1 MRYAPCEVE
10 DLMPS
15 FQYRA
20 RDQEGKAITGELDGE
35 DRAAVAEQILRLGYI
50 PVDIRPKQKEV
61 KVKKG
66 SAANWADRWMRR
78 VSSHELIYLNRQ
90 LALVLGAGVPLLT
103 CLRLMAKQTDND
115 RLRDILLGI
124 SDDIEGG
131 TDLSEAMSHY
141 PNVFSPIYVSMVRA
155 GEASGHLEDTLH
167 RIAALQ
173 EYELETR
180 ERVKAAT
187 RYPKLV
193 VAALIIAF
201 FVVVTF
207 VIPTFANIFKQFGS
221 ELPLPTR
228 MMIALDEFLKQY
240 WMVCIVGV
248 VAMIVAFFW
257 WIRTPPGRYW
267 LDWAKVH
274 FPMMG
279 KLMSKFVLS
288 RFSRIFATL
297 NASGLPIMQTLEIST
312 ESIGNVYYARSL
324 RRVTEEVKR
333 GENLSDALA
342 RAGIFPPL
350 LHQMATV
357 GETTGKLDEVLGK
370 VSDYYDQEVEYS
382 IKRFTTLIEPVLL
395 VVLGSFVFVV
405 ALSVFLPLFDLAS
418 VLLHK

>member
-20 RDQEGKAITGELDGE
+20 RDNQGKAITGELDGE
-35 DRAAVAEQILRLGYI
+35 DRSAVAEQILRLGYI

-66 SAANWADRWMRR
+66 TAADFADRWMRR
-78 VSSHELIYLNRQ
+78 VSANELIYFNRQ

-103 CLRLMAKQTDND
+103 CLRLMGKQNNND

-131 TDLSEAMSHY
+131 TDLSEAMAAY
-141 PNVFSPIYVSMVRA
+141 PNIFSSIYVNMVRA

-193 VAALIIAF
+193 IIALIIAF

-207 VIPTFANIFKQFGS
+207 VIPTFASIFKQFGS
-221 ELPLPTR
+221 QLPLPTR
-228 MMIALDEFLKQY
+228 IMIAMDEFLKQY
-240 WMVCIVGV
+240 WLVCIAGMV
-248 VAMIVAFFW
+248 VAVVVFFW
-257 WIRTPPGRYW
+257 WIRTPLGRYW
-267 LDWAKVH
+267 LDWVKVK
-274 FPMMG
+274 FPIMG
-279 KLMSKFVLS
+279 TLMSKFVLS

-312 ESIGNVYYARSL
+312 ETIGNVYYARSL
-324 RRVTEEVKR
+324 RKVTEEVKR

-395 VVLGSFVFVV
+395 AFLAGFVFVV

-418 VLLHK
+418 VLIR

>member
-1 MRYAPCEVE
+1 
-10 DLMPS
+10 MPS

-20 RDQEGKAITGELDGE
+20 RDHEGKAITGVLDGN

-61 KVKKG
+61 RVKKG
-66 SAANWADRWMRR
+66 TAANWADRWMRR
-78 VSSHELIYLNRQ
+78 VSSNELIYLNRQ

-115 RLRDILLGI
+115 RLRQILLGI

-131 TDLSEAMSHY
+131 SDFSEAMSHY
-141 PNVFSPIYVSMVRA
+141 PNIFSSIYVNMIKA
-155 GEASGHLEDTLH
+155 GEASGQLEATLH

-173 EYELETR
+173 EYEMETR

-193 VAALIIAF
+193 IGALIAAF
-201 FVVVTF
+201 FVVVYF
-207 VIPTFANIFKQFGS
+207 VIPTFAKIFKQFGS

-228 MMIALDEFLKQY
+228 VMIAMDGFIRQY
-240 WMVCIVGV
+240 WLQSIVGMVVVV
-248 VAMIVAFFW
+248 VAILW

-267 LDWAKVH
+267 LDWLKVH

-279 KLMSKFVLS
+279 SLMSKFVLS

-297 NASGLPIMQTLEIST
+297 NASGLPIMQTLEIAT
-312 ESIGNVYYARSL
+312 ETIGNVYYARSL
-324 RRVTEEVKR
+324 RKVTEEVKR
-333 GENLSDALA
+333 GDNLSDSLA

-350 LHQMATV
+350 LHQMVTV

-370 VSDYYDQEVEYS
+370 VSDYYNQDVEYA
-382 IKRFTTLIEPVLL
+382 IKKFTTLIEPVLL
-395 VVLGSFVFVV
+395 AILATFVFFF
-405 ALSVFLPLFDLAS
+405 ALSVFLPLFNLAR
-418 VLLHK
+418 VLIRH

>member
-1 MRYAPCEVE
+1 
-10 DLMPS
+10 MPS

-20 RDQEGKAITGELDGE
+20 RDHEGKAITGELDGE
-35 DRAAVAEQILRLGYI
+35 DRSAVAEQILRLGYI
-50 PVDIRPKQKEV
+50 PGDIRPKKKEV
-61 KVKKG
+61 KVEKG
-66 SAANWADRWMRR
+66 TAANWADRWMRR
-78 VSSHELIYLNRQ
+78 VSSNELIYFNRQ
-90 LALVLGAGVPLLT
+90 LALVLGAGVPLLS
-103 CLRLMAKQTDND
+103 CLRLMAKQTDNQ

-131 TDLSEAMSHY
+131 TDLSEAMSYY
-141 PNVFSPIYVSMVRA
+141 PNVFSAIYVNMVRA
-155 GEASGHLEDTLH
+155 GEASGQLEPTLN

-173 EYELETR
+173 EYEMETR

-193 VAALIIAF
+193 VGALIIAF
-201 FVVVTF
+201 FVAVYF
-207 VIPTFANIFKQFGS
+207 VIPTFAKIFKQFGG

-228 MMIALDEFLKQY
+228 VMIALDGFIKEY
-240 WMVCIVGV
+240 WLESIVGIIAV
-248 VAMIVAFFW
+248 IVTIFW

-267 LDWAKVH
+267 LDWLKVH

-279 KLMSKFVLS
+279 TLMSKFVLS

-312 ESIGNVYYARSL
+312 ETIGNVYYARSL
-324 RRVTEEVKR
+324 KKVTEEVKR

-370 VSDYYDQEVEYS
+370 VSDYYNQEVEYA
-382 IKRFTTLIEPVLL
+382 IKKFTTLIEPVLIVFL
-395 VVLGSFVFVV
+395 ATFVFFF
-405 ALSVFLPLFDLAS
+405 ALAVFLPLFNLAE
-418 VLLHK
+418 VIIH

>member
-1 MRYAPCEVE
+1 
-10 DLMPS
+10 MPS

-20 RDQEGKAITGELDGE
+20 RDHEGKAITGVLDGG

-50 PVDIRPKQKEV
+50 PVDIRLKQKEV
-61 KVKKG
+61 RVKKG
-66 SAANWADRWMRR
+66 TAANWADCWMRR
-78 VSSHELIYLNRQ
+78 VSSNELIYLNRQ

-103 CLRLMAKQTDND
+103 CLRLMAKQTDNQ

-131 TDLSEAMSHY
+131 TDFSEAMSHY
-141 PNVFSPIYVSMVRA
+141 PNVFSPIYVNMVRA
-155 GEASGHLEDTLH
+155 GEASGQLEATLH

-173 EYELETR
+173 EYEMETR

-193 VAALIIAF
+193 IGALIAAF
-201 FVVVTF
+201 FVVVYF
-207 VIPTFANIFKQFGS
+207 VIPTFAKIFKQFGS

-228 MMIALDEFLKQY
+228 VMIALNEYLQKY
-240 WMVCIVGV
+240 WVLSLVGLTILV
-248 VAMIVAFFW
+248 VSLIW

-267 LDWAKVH
+267 LDWLKVH
-274 FPMMG
+274 FPIMG
-279 KLMSKFVLS
+279 ELMSKFVLS

-297 NASGLPIMQTLEIST
+297 NASGLPILHTLEIST
-312 ESIGNVYYARSL
+312 ETIGNVYYARSL
-324 RRVTEEVKR
+324 RKVTEEVKR
-333 GENLSDALA
+333 GDNLSDSLA

-350 LHQMATV
+350 LHQMVTV

-370 VSDYYDQEVEYS
+370 VSDYYNQDVDYA

-395 VVLGSFVFVV
+395 AILASFVFFF
-405 ALSVFLPLFDLAS
+405 ALSVFLPLFNLAR
-418 VLLHK
+418 VLIR

>member
-1 MRYAPCEVE
+1 V
-10 DLMPS
+10 
-15 FQYRA
+15 
-20 RDQEGKAITGELDGE
+20 LDGE
-35 DRAAVAEQILRLGYI
+35 DKAAVAEQIIRLGYI
-50 PVDIRPKQKEV
+50 PVEIQPKQKEV
-61 KVKKG
+61 RVAKG
-66 SAANWADRWMRR
+66 TGANWADRYMRR
-78 VSSHELIYLNRQ
+78 VRSDELIYFNRQ

-103 CLRLMAKQTDND
+103 CLRIMAKQTENA
-115 RLRDILLGI
+115 RLREIFVGI
-124 SDDIEGG
+124 ADDIEGG
-131 TDLSEAMSHY
+131 NDLSEAMAQY
-141 PNVFSPIYVSMVRA
+141 PSIFSSIYVNMVRA
-155 GEASGHLEDTLH
+155 GEASGHLEDTLN

-193 VAALIIAF
+193 VGALIVAF
-201 FVVVTF
+201 FVVVYF
-207 VIPTFANIFKQFGS
+207 VIPTFAKIFTQFGS

-228 MMIALDEFLKQY
+228 AMIAINDFIQKY
-240 WMVCIVGV
+240 WAESIVGMVAAV
-248 VAMIVAFFW
+248 VAIFW

-267 LDWAKVH
+267 FDYIKVH

-279 KLMSKFVLS
+279 PLMSKFVLS

-297 NASGLPIMQTLEIST
+297 NASGLPIMKTLEIST
-312 ESIGNVYYARSL
+312 ETIGNKYYARSL
-324 RRVTEEVKR
+324 HKVTEEVKR

-370 VSDYYDQEVEYS
+370 VSDYYDQDVEYA

-395 VVLGSFVFVV
+395 ACLASFVFFF
-405 ALSVFLPLFDLAS
+405 ALSVFLPLFNLAR
-418 VLLHK
+418 VLIR